1 MDIESYSASVGKGE
15 GDGKVCN
22 FCESF
27 KLCVF
32 DTSLILLRLAS
43 RGQCLVRVSTWMSE
57 IKGDGKKW
65 KFVMGVWV
73 CSQKGIIELSE
84 LEGHLEVI

>member
-15 GDGKVCN
+15 RDGKVHN
-22 FCESF
+22 SSF

>member
-15 GDGKVCN
+15 GDGKVHN
-22 FCESF
+22 SSF

>member
-1 MDIESYSASVGKGE
+1 MKEMAKSVI
-15 GDGKVCN
+15 
-22 FCESF
+22 FYESF

-65 KFVMGVWV
+65 KFVIGVWV

-84 LEGHLEVI
+84 LEGPLEVI